1 MRGCARA
8 IARSVGMP
16 NAGSLCGVEGRIVC
30 RQTLFTPS
38 VFVMANAPRSAV
50 ISMRVPPDVKARF
63 AALAARHQL
72 TESGLLAKLIDEV
85 LRSNE
90 PGVAASGLVADA
102 SDPATD
108 AASGERIT
116 LRLRHGDRMRSAERA
131 GARGMRTGTYLA
143 LLVHNHVCASDV
155 LPPRELDLIKAVGAQ
170 LAALGRQLRMFDMP
184 NTLAEPMASEL
195 RDLLAHVRHDV
206 ESAREASA
214 AVVRRNL
221 MSWEAGHA

>member
-1 MRGCARA
+1 
-8 IARSVGMP
+8 
-16 NAGSLCGVEGRIVC
+16 
-30 RQTLFTPS
+30 
-38 VFVMANAPRSAV
+38 MANAPRSAV